1 MVRPFFLALM
11 TLFAFTLTAT
21 GAQAQSATSGAT
33 ADFTEAELQRIR
45 AEALAAILAYPE
57 IIEEA
62 TAILQERRSNA
73 ALASVLQDPNTPVL
87 GNPEGEIAL
96 IEFFDYNC
104 GYCRRA
110 AGSLRGLIEDDP
122 DLRVIMVEAP
132 ILSEESLEASQA
144 SVAAYALGADYEELH
159 FAVMG
164 GTGRA
169 TGDAVIE
176 YAGEQ
181 DIDKDAISEKME
193 TYEVMG
199 SLSQNYGAMQ
209 AMEIGGTPAFIV
221 GRYNVD
227 GSLSEIELFPGAVP
241 VEDLKLAIERLR
253 QGS

>member
-1 MVRPFFLALM
+1 MVRPLFLAVM
-11 TLFAFTLTAT
+11 TLLAFTLSAT
-21 GAQAQSATSGAT
+21 SAQAQAQSAESGAT

-62 TAILQERRSNA
+62 AAILQERRSNA

-104 GYCRRA
+104 GYCRRV
-110 AGSLRGLIEDDP
+110 AGSLRGLLKDDP
-122 DLRVIMVEAP
+122 ALRVIMVEAP

-144 SVAAYALGADYEELH
+144 SVAAFTLGADYEKLH
-159 FAVMG
+159 FAIMG

-169 TGDAVIE
+169 TGEAVIG

-181 DIDKDAISEKME
+181 DIDRDAISEKME
-193 TYEVMG
+193 TYEIMRT
-199 SLSQNYGAMQ
+199 LSQNYSAMQ

-221 GRYNVD
+221 GRYNID

-253 QGS
+253 

>member
-21 GAQAQSATSGAT
+21 GAQAQSATSGAS
-33 ADFTEAELQRIR
+33 ADFSDVELQRIR

-62 TAILQERRSNA
+62 AAILQERQSNA

-193 TYEVMG
+193 TYEIMG
-199 SLSQNYGAMQ
+199 TLSQNYGAMQ